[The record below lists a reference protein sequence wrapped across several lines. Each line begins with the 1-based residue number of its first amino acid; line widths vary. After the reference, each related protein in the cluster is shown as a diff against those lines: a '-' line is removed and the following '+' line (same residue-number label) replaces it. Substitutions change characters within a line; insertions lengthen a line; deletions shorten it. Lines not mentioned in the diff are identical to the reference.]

1 MIPKEC
7 EHHIGSSG
15 LPSISRKISSE
26 RLKEFSRKRWL
37 SDDLRAVSQAIVRNG
52 KELLAGDETNWDL
65 VLGSIRSQRQD
76 SVQFGEA
83 AIAASGASF
92 IGALGAQA
100 QWSMHDPQMV
110 YLSGVL
116 LGYRVNAKD
125 NGELE
130 GFKNRMQQACVDYGQ
145 KVLPKP
151 SIYYMKILDFLLLE
165 IKDRRTHRSTMDKVV
180 SLLKE
185 GNIKKAYNLINS
197 LDDRVRK
204 RGQGSSKTT
213 TSSILTPPN
222 PGK

>member
-1 MIPKEC
+1 MIPKER
-7 EHHIGSSG
+7 EHKDSSG
-15 LPSISRKISSE
+15 LPLISRKISSE
-26 RLKEFSRKRWL
+26 RLKEFSGKRWL

-52 KELLAGDETNWDL
+52 EELLAGDETNWDL

-151 SIYYMKILDFLLLE
+151 SIYYMEILDFLLLE
-165 IKDRRTHRSTMDKVV
+165 ITDRRTHRSTMDKVV